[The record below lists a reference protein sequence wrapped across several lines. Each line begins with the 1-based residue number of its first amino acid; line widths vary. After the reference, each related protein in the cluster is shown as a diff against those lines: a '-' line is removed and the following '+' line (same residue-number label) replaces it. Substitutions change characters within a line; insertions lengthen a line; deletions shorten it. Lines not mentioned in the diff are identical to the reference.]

1 MKKNKYYLIILPLCA
16 LFLFNGKKYDES
28 VIERIHF
35 QVNLCLEGQQCGQVA
50 QSSSSK
56 SARSVDQI
64 YTSGCAACHDAGVAG
79 SPVTGNISQ
88 WANRIPKGMDML
100 VNNAYNGYNAMPA
113 KGLCTDCSKDEIA
126 AVVKYILDKSS

>member
-1 MKKNKYYLIILPLCA
+1 MKKNKYYLVILPLCA

-28 VIERIHF
+28 VIERIHL
-35 QVNLCLEGQQCGQVA
+35 QVNVCLEGHQCGEVA
-50 QSSSSK
+50 QSVSSK

-79 SPVTGNISQ
+79 APITGNVGQ
-88 WANRIPKGMDML
+88 WANRMPKGMDML

-113 KGLCTDCSKDEIA
+113 KGLCADCSKDEIA
-126 AVVKYILDKSS
+126 AVVKYMLDKSS

>member
-1 MKKNKYYLIILPLCA
+1 MKKNKYYLVILPLCA

-35 QVNLCLEGQQCGQVA
+35 QVNLCLEGQQCGQVT

-79 SPVTGNISQ
+79 SPITGNISQ

-126 AVVKYILDKSS
+126 AVVKYMLDKSS

>member
-1 MKKNKYYLIILPLCA
+1 MKKNKFYFIILPLCA

-28 VIERIHF
+28 VIERIHL
-35 QVNLCLEGQQCGQVA
+35 QVNLEGQQCGQVA

-79 SPVTGNISQ
+79 SPITGNISQ

-126 AVVKYILDKSS
+126 AVVKYMLDKSS

>member
-1 MKKNKYYLIILPLCA
+1 MKKNKYYLVILPLCA

-28 VIERIHF
+28 VIERIHL
-35 QVNLCLEGQQCGQVA
+35 QVNVCLEGQQCGEAA
-50 QSSSSK
+50 QSVSSK

-79 SPVTGNISQ
+79 APITGNVGQ
-88 WANRIPKGMDML
+88 WANRMPKGMDML

-113 KGLCTDCSKDEIA
+113 KGLCADCSKDEIA
-126 AVVKYILDKSS
+126 AVVKYMLDKSS

>member
-1 MKKNKYYLIILPLCA
+1 MKKNKYYLVILPLCA

-56 SARSVDQI
+56 SARSIDQI

-79 SPVTGNISQ
+79 SPITGNISQ
-88 WANRIPKGMDML
+88 WANSCLLYTSPSPRDATL
-100 VNNAYNGYNAMPA
+100 SRMP
-113 KGLCTDCSKDEIA
+113 
-126 AVVKYILDKSS
+126 SSA